1 MPLIRP
7 ITDLRNTTEIS
18 EICHT
23 QKEPIFIT
31 KNGYGDMVIMS
42 METYNELLEAR
53 ATDEAIR
60 EAEEEY
66 NAEGILLDAREE
78 LGKHSYKRNSIPYR
92 PRFRM
97 LFFVV

>member
-1 MPLIRP
+1 
-7 ITDLRNTTEIS
+7 
-18 EICHT
+18 
-23 QKEPIFIT
+23 
-31 KNGYGDMVIMS
+31 MVIMS

-78 LGKHSYKRNSIPYR
+78 LGKHSYKRK
-92 PRFRM
+92 
-97 LFFVV
+97 

>member
-7 ITDLRNTTEIS
+7 ITDLRNTTEIA

-23 QKEPIFIT
+23 KKEPIFIT

-78 LGKHSYKRNSIPYR
+78 LGKHSYKRK
-92 PRFRM
+92 
-97 LFFVV
+97 

>member
-1 MPLIRP
+1 MPLITP

-23 QKEPIFIT
+23 KKEPIFIT

-78 LGKHSYKRNSIPYR
+78 LGKLRRKH
-92 PRFRM
+92 FD
-97 LFFVV
+97 

>member
-7 ITDLRNTTEIS
+7 ITYLRNTTEIS

-23 QKEPIFIT
+23 KKEPIFIT

-53 ATDEAIR
+53 ATDEVIR

-78 LGKHSYKRNSIPYR
+78 LGKHSYKRK
-92 PRFRM
+92 
-97 LFFVV
+97 